1 MDNFWKLEEQNTF
14 STGVQSTKI
23 LYQSNLNILLIVTK
37 NGEIVVVDVT
47 TGAELH
53 KSLLTG
59 NFSLLIHYKHNGR
72 WCRDRALYSQV
83 WSAIPALEI
92 ILQSLACVSTE
103 MKENANL
110 CTLTTNHRFPNLSYY

>member
-14 STGVQSTKI
+14 ATGVQSTKI
-23 LYQSNLNILLIVTK
+23 LYHSNLNILLIVTK

-59 NFSLLIHYKHNGR
+59 NFHDIFYENVNIIIAEIVHCFR
-72 WCRDRALYSQV
+72 QIWTF
-83 WSAIPALEI
+83 IPDSK
-92 ILQSLACVSTE
+92 IL
-103 MKENANL
+103 K
-110 CTLTTNHRFPNLSYY
+110 NLSHAFFSKGKTGLQRSSASYTIIKLL